1 MADVSEPSRTT
12 RYAAATGALE
22 STAKWLV
29 TAFAG
34 IGALI
39 VGGLQLTSLGALGRT
54 EWPRLAIAIVSFCVS
69 VTAVGYLIRET
80 SAIFLTDWVT
90 LAELSDEAF
99 NQEVRSAEIVA
110 NPQDA
115 PPARI
120 GKLELLPPPTLSA
133 DAGLSNPVSANTKP
147 ELRTLLEKVD
157 AVREELY
164 GHVARTIPKLHMRLR
179 LANEAAAGITAG
191 ESKVNQEEQERIF
204 AMVEELRNAARAV
217 VECANY
223 HRTRQRFRRLMKRL
237 ALAGAI
243 IALSVLLFAYA
254 TNPPTDSEGPIKVEV
269 VTTQPETIGPSRTP

>member
-1 MADVSEPSRTT
+1 MADVSEPSKAT
-12 RYAAATGALE
+12 RYAAATGAIE

-39 VGGLQLTSLGALGRT
+39 VGGLQLTSLGALDRT
-54 EWPRLAIAIVSFCVS
+54 EWPRLAIAIVSFCVL
-69 VTAVGYLIRET
+69 VTAIGYLIRET

-99 NQEVRSAEIVA
+99 NQEVRSGEILV
-110 NPQDA
+110 NPQNA

-120 GKLELLPPPTLSA
+120 WKLELLPPPTLSA
-133 DAGLSNPVSANTKP
+133 DAGLSNPVSASTP
-147 ELRTLLEKVD
+147 ELRILLEKID

-179 LANEAAAGITAG
+179 LANEAAAAITAG
-191 ESKVNQEEQERIF
+191 ESKVTQEEQERVF

-223 HRTRQRFRRLMKRL
+223 HRTRQRFSRLMKRL
-237 ALAGAI
+237 ALAGAVI
-243 IALSVLLFAYA
+243 VLSVLLFAYA
-254 TNPPTDSEGPIKVEV
+254 TNPPTDPEGPIKVEV
-269 VTTQPETIGPSRTP
+269 VTTQPETTGPSRTP